1 MGDSVYGSIEPMR
14 SEAIPPRDSVERVSE
29 IVDRVINSKIARGL
43 TANQRA
49 AIAWYGANG
58 DRERLHTTRVFLKR
72 SRMEGADPIICV
84 YVDSHAFVTDLM
96 ANKDLYL
103 ARLANW
109 GYAVSGIEFAVDR
122 EIRVSQVNALRES
135 SQKAASSSV
144 AGTVETLSEEQRAYV
159 EELLSDVPES
169 LRASISKAII
179 ASMQDK

>member
-1 MGDSVYGSIEPMR
+1 MSDSVYGSIEPMR
-14 SEAIPPRDSVERVSE
+14 SEAIPPRESVERVSE
-29 IVDRVINSKIARGL
+29 IVDRVINSKIVRGL

-58 DRERLHTTRVFLKR
+58 DRERSHTTRVFLKR

-109 GYAVSGIEFAVDR
+109 GYAVSGIEFSVDR
-122 EIRVSQVNALRES
+122 EIRATQANALRERAQQTAGPS
-135 SQKAASSSV
+135 GAS
-144 AGTVETLSEEQRAYV
+144 ELSEEQRAHV
-159 EELLSDVPES
+159 EELLSGVPDS